1 MACRGCGSGD
11 LHRVLDLGAVPA
23 ADHFPPADT
32 PVEPGESAHPLAM
45 DLCGACALA
54 QLADDDTVTD
64 EPRGVEPQA
73 LRDQAADAVAR
84 AAADGWL
91 SGNTVREF
99 GSPHGGTWLP
109 LLAERGLT
117 PTDGPADV
125 VVDCFGI
132 MHEPDQTAAFARR
145 AEALTPGGVLLLQYH
160 ALGAI
165 VAGEQWNALRHGHFA
180 YYSLHAL
187 SGLLARA
194 GLSIAAAW
202 EFDLYGGTVLLAVV
216 RGTVAPDDTVFRL
229 LDEEERAG
237 LRDPAVVGT
246 LGAAAQRQAG
256 ALRTWAQAETAA
268 GRRPAAYGA
277 ASRAV
282 ALFALAGLDRTVLS
296 AVADASP
303 GKQGRRMPGTD
314 IPIVAPA
321 DVAAGG
327 GPVLLTLPDL
337 RDELLAGYPAF
348 AGRLVVDPATAA
360 PPAAAPTAPSA
371 VSEEPAEQPT
381 APPADEEPVRR
392 DFTAS
397 NRLQARL
404 HELVPGGAHTYA
416 RGSDQYPEHMAP
428 VLTRGL
434 GARVQDADGNEYV
447 EYGMGLRAVTLGHA
461 HPRVVAA
468 VTDAIA
474 HGTNFSRP
482 TALEVAA
489 AEDFLG
495 LVPGADM
502 VKFAKNGSDATT
514 AALRLAR
521 AVTGRDLVAACDH
534 PFFSVD
540 DWFIGTTAMNAGIPA
555 EVPAKTLR
563 FRYND
568 PGSLERLFEEN
579 PGRIACVFLEA
590 ATATAE
596 PVDGFLDRV
605 RTLCDRHGA
614 LLVFDEMITGFR
626 WSEHGAQD
634 LYGVTPD
641 LSCWGKAM
649 GNGFPLAALAGKR
662 EYMELG
668 GLNTDSDRVFLLSTT
683 HGPETA
689 SLAAFRAVVAEYAES
704 DPIGAMEAAGRRLE
718 NAATDAI
725 VGAGL
730 GEYVQVIGRPSCQV
744 FVTRG
749 PDGAPSQAYRT
760 LFLQGL
766 LDNGVLGQSFVNSAA
781 HTDAD
786 IDHTVD
792 AIEEALV
799 AYGRAIVDGTVDGHL
814 RGRPVA
820 PALRRSAAPR
830 RLPDA

>member
-23 ADHFPPADT
+23 ADHFPPAES
-32 PVEPGESAHPLAM
+32 PVTQEESAHPLAM
-45 DLCGACALA
+45 DLCGACGLA
-54 QLADDDTVTD
+54 QLAADDTVTD

-73 LRDQAADAVAR
+73 LKDQAADAVAR
-84 AAADGWL
+84 AASAGWL
-91 SGNTVREF
+91 NGKTVREF

-109 LLAERGLT
+109 LLAERGLQ
-117 PTDGPADV
+117 PTEGPADV
-125 VVDCFGI
+125 VVDCFGV
-132 MHEPDQTAAFARR
+132 MHEPDQKAAFARR
-145 AEALTPGGVLLLQYH
+145 AAALAPGGVLLLQYH

-187 SGLLARA
+187 SGLLAGA
-194 GLSIAAAW
+194 GLSVAGAW
-202 EFDLYGGTVLLAVV
+202 EFDLYGGTVMLAVV
-216 RGTVAPDDTVFRL
+216 EGSVAPDDTVFRL

-246 LGAAAQRQAG
+246 LGRAALRQAAA
-256 ALRTWAQAETAA
+256 LRAWAHDETAA

-282 ALFALAGLDRTVLS
+282 ALFALAGLNRAVLS

-314 IPIVAPA
+314 IPIVAPEV
-321 DVAAGG
+321 VAAGT

-337 RDELLAGYPAF
+337 RDELVAGYPALSD
-348 AGRLVVDPATAA
+348 RLVVDPSTVVTSPVALEPDDG
-360 PPAAAPTAPSA
+360 PPP
-371 VSEEPAEQPT
+371 
-381 APPADEEPVRR
+381 R
-392 DFTAS
+392 DFTES

-404 HELVPGGAHTYA
+404 HQLVPGGAHTYA
-416 RGSDQYPEHMAP
+416 RASDQYPENMAP
-428 VLTRGL
+428 ILTGGL
-434 GARVQDADGNEYV
+434 GARVQDVDGNEYV

-482 TALEVAA
+482 TALEVDA
-489 AEDFLG
+489 AEDFLA

-514 AALRLAR
+514 AAVRLAR
-521 AVTGRDLVAACDH
+521 AATGRDLVAACDH

-563 FRYND
+563 FQYND
-568 PGSLERLFEEN
+568 PGSLQRLFDEN

-596 PVDGFLDRV
+596 PVDGFLERV
-605 RTLCDRHGA
+605 RTLCDRNGA

-626 WSEHGAQD
+626 WSEHGAQG
-634 LYGVTPD
+634 LYGVIPD

-649 GNGFPLAALAGKR
+649 GNGLPMAALAGRR

-668 GLNTDSDRVFLLSTT
+668 GLNTDRDRVFLLSTT

-689 SLAAFRAVVAEYAES
+689 GLAAFRAVVAEYAES

-718 NAATDAI
+718 RAATEVIA
-725 VGAGL
+725 GAGL
-730 GEYVQVIGRPSCQV
+730 ADYVQVIGRPSCQV
-744 FVTRG
+744 FVTR
-749 PDGAPSQAYRT
+749 DAEGAPSQAYRT

-766 LDNGVLGQSFVNSAA
+766 LENGVLAQSLVNSAA
-781 HTDAD
+781 HTEAD
-786 IDHTVD
+786 VDHTVD

-799 AYGRAIVDGTVDGHL
+799 AYGRAVVDGTVEGHL